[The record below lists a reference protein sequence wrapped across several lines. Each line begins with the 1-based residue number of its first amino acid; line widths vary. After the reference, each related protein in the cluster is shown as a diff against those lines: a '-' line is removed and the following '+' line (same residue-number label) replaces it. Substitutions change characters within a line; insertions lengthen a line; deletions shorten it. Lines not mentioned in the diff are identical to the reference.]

1 MWTVDYSSLTT
12 KCADSTTNTYSY
24 WTARCKQYTSV
35 LAQPLHYTITTRWL
49 YCVECPQYSIRLE
62 AFRYRCTSC
71 YFLHSTRP
79 SVTWLSSLWWLAACD
94 WVMSALSAM
103 LSTRQTLQKI
113 WEVSCV
119 ECTDQGND
127 FRLIPVV
134 KMETRNP
141 IEGYFGSKF
150 PAICNHCGVMDA
162 WSRNTLKFWD
172 IFVFFSR
179 KTTHYCKI
187 FKILFRKFSSQH
199 RLMYCVQIL
208 WNSGRWEIGE
218 IVCVAYLPKKL
229 SPGSPALA
237 TARIAPQICQGQ
249 PPTVLKS
256 APNYQNWFAFGTV
269 LAERMNTAKTCCKVN
284 PIFGWSL
291 ASSWIITGCHSDY
304 SARS

>member
-113 WEVSCV
+113 WEVSCM

-162 WSRNTLKFWD
+162 WSRKTLKFWD
-172 IFVFFSR
+172 IFVFSVE
-179 KTTHYCKI
+179 KQHITV
-187 FKILFRKFSSQH
+187 KFSKFCSESFH
-199 RLMYCVQIL
+199 RNTDWCIVFKFCEIADDGKSVKLCVLLTCQKNFRL
-208 WNSGRWEIGE
+208 
-218 IVCVAYLPKKL
+218 ALQL
-229 SPGSPALA
+229 SLLRGS
-237 TARIAPQICQGQ
+237 RH
-249 PPTVLKS
+249 KS
-256 APNYQNWFAFGTV
+256 ARASPRQYSRV
-269 LAERMNTAKTCCKVN
+269 LQIIK
-284 PIFGWSL
+284 IGSL
-291 ASSWIITGCHSDY
+291 
-304 SARS
+304 SAQF